1 MARFLAH
8 PPWHDDHK
16 MPLLINEVHPNQ
28 TSGSEWVEFLCD
40 MDTADLAAY
49 AIYDDLRKIYQ
60 FSNENCLD
68 GLLVV
73 EVSGLNNDKD
83 SVTIKHDNGE
93 IIDSF
98 AYQTTE
104 KGLSWARQADGSFV
118 LSSPSRGT
126 NNPQLAA
133 PDTPTPTDSATPS
146 TAATATASSAT
157 NPTAVTTSAADSDGQ
172 SANLTSL
179 NNPSFQLPYQ
189 ASDIQLKL
197 DRSLVDASRGSRLVF
212 LADALPD
219 KSTVLSVIMTS
230 CLLMLLAGYLL
241 YVKIK
246 RKQ

>member
-1 MARFLAH
+1 
-8 PPWHDDHK
+8 
-16 MPLLINEVHPNQ
+16 
-28 TSGSEWVEFLCD
+28 

-60 FSNENCLD
+60 FSNDSCLD

-83 SVTIKHDNGE
+83 SVVIKHDNGE
-93 IIDSF
+93 LIDSF
-98 AYQTTE
+98 TYQSTE

-133 PDTPTPTDSATPS
+133 PSTPTPTPTNSATPS
-146 TAATATASSAT
+146 TTTSSASSTTGHTTPTITAD
-157 NPTAVTTSAADSDGQ
+157 NPDTQSVTT
-172 SANLTSL
+172 TVL
-179 NNPSFQLPYQ
+179 NNPNFQLPYQ

-197 DRSLVDASRGSRLVF
+197 DRSLIDASRSSRLVF
-212 LADALPD
+212 LAEALPN
-219 KSTVLSVIMTS
+219 KSAVLGVIMTS
-230 CLLMLLAGYLL
+230 CLLLLLAGYLL

-246 RKQ
+246 HKQ